1 MLPPTHDGMH
11 INTSLTCFLVME
23 RQILKLENIFGPDMN
38 KKIIISSL
46 AVAGKKKSFSLL
58 SFLNND
64 VSSVSAARNDFTVF
78 LL

>member
-46 AVAGKKKSFSLL
+46 AVAGKKNH
-58 SFLNND
+58 FL
-64 VSSVSAARNDFTVF
+64 F
-78 LL
+78 